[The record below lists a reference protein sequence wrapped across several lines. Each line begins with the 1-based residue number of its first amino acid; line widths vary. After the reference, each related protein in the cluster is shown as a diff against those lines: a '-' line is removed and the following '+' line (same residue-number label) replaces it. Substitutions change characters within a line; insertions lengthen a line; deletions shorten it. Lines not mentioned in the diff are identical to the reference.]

1 MTDRSQFRL
10 LLERRFAPFFGVQFL
25 GALNDNVFKQGLVIL
40 LAYQT
45 VSFTTLQSDVLQN
58 LAQALFILPF
68 FIFSAS
74 AGQLADKYEKSRLIS
89 ITVLIELCVMVF
101 GAIGLFHRSLELLL
115 VALFLSGMQSALFG
129 PVKYAILPQHL
140 REEELVGGNALV
152 ETGTSIAI
160 LAGLVVG
167 GWLVA
172 RPGWGVAGVAAT
184 TIAISAAALALSRRI
199 PRAAPPDPGL
209 RFNWNPVTETWR
221 NLRFLGTNRTILLSV
236 LGISWFWFFGA
247 MFVTQFPNLS
257 RKVLAGDEQ
266 VVTLLLIMFSVGI
279 GAGSLLCER
288 LSGHKI
294 EIGLVPFG
302 SIGLTLFATDLY
314 WALSDYAAPGPVGLR
329 DFLAVAAHWRVLID
343 LVLIGVFGGFYI
355 VPLYALIQTRSEKS
369 HRSRVIAGNN
379 ILNALFMVVAA
390 LLAIGLFK
398 AGLTIPQ
405 LFLVTALMNA
415 AVAVYIYTL
424 VPEFLMR
431 FLVWLLIHSVYRLEK
446 SGLDQIPEAG
456 PAVLVCNHVSYVD
469 ALIIAAACRRPI
481 RFVMDHRI
489 FRVPVLNFVFR
500 TGRAIPIA
508 SAREDPA
515 LLERAYDEIAR
526 GLEQG
531 DLIAIFPE
539 GRLTDTGE
547 MAVFR
552 PGIKRIVE
560 RTPVPVVPMALRGLW
575 GSFFSRMGG
584 SAMVRP
590 FRRGVFSR
598 IALVAGPA
606 VTPDVA
612 TPEGLHAAVLALRGD
627 WK

>member
-68 FIFSAS
+68 FLFSAS

-101 GAIGLFHRSLELLL
+101 GAIGLFLRSLELLL
-115 VALFLSGMQSALFG
+115 VALFLSGTQSALFG

-140 REEELVGGNALV
+140 REEELVGGNALI

-160 LAGLVVG
+160 LAGLVIG

-184 TIAISAAALALSRRI
+184 TIAISTAALALSRRI

-266 VVTLLLIMFSVGI
+266 VVTLMLIMFSVGI

-446 SGLDQIPEAG
+446 SGLDRIPEAG

>member
-101 GAIGLFHRSLELLL
+101 GAIGLFLRSLELLL

-160 LAGLVVG
+160 LAGLVMG

-199 PRAAPPDPGL
+199 PRAAPPDPDL

-247 MFVTQFPNLS
+247 MFGCSLPSFP
-257 RKVLAGDEQ
+257 
-266 VVTLLLIMFSVGI
+266 T
-279 GAGSLLCER
+279 
-288 LSGHKI
+288 
-294 EIGLVPFG
+294 
-302 SIGLTLFATDLY
+302 
-314 WALSDYAAPGPVGLR
+314 
-329 DFLAVAAHWRVLID
+329 
-343 LVLIGVFGGFYI
+343 
-355 VPLYALIQTRSEKS
+355 
-369 HRSRVIAGNN
+369 
-379 ILNALFMVVAA
+379 
-390 LLAIGLFK
+390 
-398 AGLTIPQ
+398 
-405 LFLVTALMNA
+405 
-415 AVAVYIYTL
+415 
-424 VPEFLMR
+424 
-431 FLVWLLIHSVYRLEK
+431 
-446 SGLDQIPEAG
+446 
-456 PAVLVCNHVSYVD
+456 
-469 ALIIAAACRRPI
+469 
-481 RFVMDHRI
+481 
-489 FRVPVLNFVFR
+489 
-500 TGRAIPIA
+500 
-508 SAREDPA
+508 
-515 LLERAYDEIAR
+515 
-526 GLEQG
+526 
-531 DLIAIFPE
+531 
-539 GRLTDTGE
+539 
-547 MAVFR
+547 
-552 PGIKRIVE
+552 
-560 RTPVPVVPMALRGLW
+560 
-575 GSFFSRMGG
+575 
-584 SAMVRP
+584 
-590 FRRGVFSR
+590 
-598 IALVAGPA
+598 
-606 VTPDVA
+606 
-612 TPEGLHAAVLALRGD
+612 
-627 WK
+627 

>member
-45 VSFTTLQSDVLQN
+45 ASFTTLQSDVLQN

-68 FIFSAS
+68 FLFSAS

-89 ITVLIELCVMVF
+89 ITVVIEFCVMVF
-101 GAIGLFHRSLELLL
+101 GAIGLFLRSLELLL
-115 VALFLSGMQSALFG
+115 AALFLSGTQSALFG

-160 LAGLVVG
+160 LAGLMIG

-172 RPGWGVAGVAAT
+172 RPGWGVAGVAVT
-184 TIAISAAALALSRRI
+184 TIAISAGAFVLSRRI
-199 PRAAPPDPGL
+199 PHAAPPDPNL
-209 RFNWNPVTETWR
+209 RFNWNLVTETWR

-257 RKVLAGDEQ
+257 RKILAGDEQ

-314 WALSDYAAPGPVGLR
+314 WALSNYAAPGPVGLR
-329 DFLAVAAHWRVLID
+329 EFVADAAHWRALID
-343 LVLIGVFGGFYI
+343 LVLIGMFGGFYI

-379 ILNALFMVVAA
+379 ILNALFMVIAA
-390 LLAIGLFK
+390 ALAIGLFK

-415 AVAVYIYTL
+415 AVAIYIYTL

-431 FLVWLLIHSVYRLEK
+431 FLVWLLIHSVYRLKK

-515 LLERAYDEIAR
+515 LLERAYHEIAR
-526 GLEQG
+526 ALEQG
-531 DLIAIFPE
+531 DLVGIFPE
-539 GRLTDTGE
+539 GKLTDTGE
-547 MAVFR
+547 MSSFR

-584 SAMVRP
+584 SAMMRP

-598 IALVAGPA
+598 IALLVGQA
-606 VTPDVA
+606 VPPGAV
-612 TPEGLHAAVLALRGD
+612 TPEGLQAAVLALRGD

>member
-101 GAIGLFHRSLELLL
+101 GAIGLFLRSLELLL
-115 VALFLSGMQSALFG
+115 VALFLSGTQSALFG

-160 LAGLVVG
+160 LAGLVIG

-199 PRAAPPDPGL
+199 PRAAPPDPDL

-302 SIGLTLFATDLY
+302 SIGLTLFATDFY

-329 DFLAVAAHWRVLID
+329 VFLADTAHWRALID

-415 AVAVYIYTL
+415 AVAIYIYTL

-547 MAVFR
+547 MAAFR

-612 TPEGLHAAVLALRGD
+612 TPEGLHAAVIALRGD